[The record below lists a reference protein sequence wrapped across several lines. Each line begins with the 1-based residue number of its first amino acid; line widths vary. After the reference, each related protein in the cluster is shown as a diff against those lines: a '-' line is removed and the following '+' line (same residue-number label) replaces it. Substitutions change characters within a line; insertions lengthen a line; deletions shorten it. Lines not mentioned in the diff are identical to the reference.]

1 MMATV
6 GTQIGQFMTRKRAEE
21 ERRLLL
27 VRERAARAEAQE
39 AARRKDEFLAML
51 GHELRNPLAA
61 IRAAVEVLDRV
72 GSSDATSEQ
81 QRAIIGRQ
89 TGQLAQL
96 VDDLLDVSRVMSGK
110 IVLKRAAVALDEAVA
125 RCVESFAAA
134 AEAAGHELTFRAGE
148 RVVVEVDPLR
158 LEQVV
163 ANLLDNAIKYTPRG
177 GRVEAIVERS
187 GPDAVVR
194 IRDTGMG
201 IAPEM
206 VPRIFDLFTQAERS
220 LDRAQGGLGLGLTLV
235 RRLVEQQGG
244 RVEASSRGPGR
255 GSEFVVCFPAVSAAA
270 EPRQAAQ
277 PVVANGPSRHVLLI
291 EDNVDGREAMRTL
304 LELLGHRV
312 EVAGDGAEGLDVA
325 RRTRPE
331 VALIDIGLPGVDG
344 YQVAARLRD
353 AFGNRIRMVAL
364 TGYGQPDDRKRAL
377 EAGFDLHLVK
387 PVDADRLARLLAQL
401 PAADA
406 A

>member
-1 MMATV
+1 
-6 GTQIGQFMTRKRAEE
+6 MTRKRAEE

-39 AARRKDEFLAML
+39 AARRKGEFLAML

-163 ANLLDNAIKYTPRG
+163 ADLLDNAIKYTPRG